1 MKKTIRGGGVG
12 QSKPKN
18 NASNN
23 GIDNDEYNQYYISA
37 ADYVITQPMVE
48 LPEGVLAKLHDSRKF
63 LASSYN
69 IPSSKYIKIYTTS
82 DIHADIYAISRILF
96 NAGLTTE
103 NLQADLSN
111 LYTIRWNPAMNH
123 TLLVIVGDIVDGYRN
138 KLSVND
144 RVGDIEIKLHI
155 LLFNLRLSAQ
165 SYNSELRFTIGN
177 HDYHTVIQDADT
189 PGYLDDLPEPYN
201 TATDPSEIAI
211 LKRSYYGFIDVIYDE
226 YVHPTAK
233 ALFGTRANRRNCLL
247 PFYEC
252 CPYVCITV
260 DNEMIFVHASL
271 HGGPQGQYNLTQ
283 KLLEVQERIDSS
295 TLVDSITGDNL
306 SNIHFIAHVNNNMI
320 YGSPLWTRFYSIAP
334 QAVVCDVVTASPYKM
349 TIVGHCQTNSCKDAG
364 GNMESIL
371 SKAEYRAHSCN
382 TLGGC
387 VLLGCNDPADAG
399 PRLAF
404 VDIAMSRAFS
414 NKGRREEILLLENIE
429 GLQDTRF
436 YNKITRINTIDDS
449 LIPVWQSP
457 ARGGR
462 RNKKTHKKRKTL
474 RKRGKKSR
482 RH

>member
-1 MKKTIRGGGVG
+1 MKRAIRGGGVEFSQMNMSLPNDG
-12 QSKPKN
+12 
-18 NASNN
+18 
-23 GIDNDEYNQYYISA
+23 DEYSQYYISA

-69 IPSSKYIKIYTTS
+69 IPSGKYTKVYTTS

-96 NAGLTTE
+96 RAGLTTE
-103 NLQADLSN
+103 DLEADLSN

-123 TLLVIVGDIVDGYRN
+123 TLLVIVGDIVDGYREG
-138 KLSVND
+138 LSVND
-144 RVGDIEIKLHI
+144 PVGDIEIKLHI
-155 LLFNLRLSAQ
+155 LLYNLRVSAQ

-177 HDYHTVIQDADT
+177 HDYHTVIQDINYAKDMN
-189 PGYLDDLPEPYN
+189 LPEPYN

-211 LKRSYYGFIDVIYDE
+211 IRKSYYGVIDVIYND

-252 CPYVCITV
+252 CPYACITV

-283 KLLEVQERIDSS
+283 KLLEVQEHIDNSG
-295 TLVDSITGDNL
+295 LVATIIGDNL
-306 SNIHFIAHVNNNMI
+306 SNIHFIAHVNTNMT
-320 YGSPLWTRFYSIAP
+320 YGGPLWTRFYSKSS
-334 QAVVCDVVTASPYKM
+334 QAVVCSVVAASPYKM
-349 TIVGHCQTNSCKDAG
+349 TIVGHCQTNSCGIAP
-364 GNMESIL
+364 GNMNSIL
-371 SKAEYRAHSCN
+371 SKAEYRAHSCDI
-382 TLGGC
+382 LGGC
-387 VLLGCNDPADAG
+387 VLLGCDDPADAG

-436 YNKITRINTIDDS
+436 YNKISRINTIDS
-449 LIPVWQSP
+449 TLIDVWQSP

-474 RKRGKKSR
+474 RKCGKKSTAR
-482 RH
+482 YRS